1 MGILSVLQKAY
12 KGQGQARILIL
23 GLDNAGK
30 TTILRRLSDED
41 TSSIV
46 PTQGFNVKE
55 VMYGGFRLTLWD
67 VGGQKSA
74 RPFWSNYFDDC
85 DAVVYV
91 IDSADSNRIKE
102 SGGELQEL
110 LSEER
115 LRGVPLLIFANKQ
128 DLILAKSIEEIT
140 TSLNL
145 ASIADRDWAVKSSC
159 ATNNIGLEEGME
171 WLVDHC
177 CRKSAD
183 ELAKAAGAEAPGMN
197 VVEEPLMNV
206 GNNPFLLSTNG
217 INSNNNVQVNYI
229 RTANLRRVQPPPS
242 APCLCQ

>member
-1 MGILSVLQKAY
+1 MGILRVLEKAY
-12 KGQGQARILIL
+12 KGRGEARILIL

-41 TSSIV
+41 TSSVV

-55 VMYGGFRLTLWD
+55 VTYGGFRLSLWD
-67 VGGQKSA
+67 VGGQKSI
-74 RPFWSNYFDDC
+74 RPFWSQYFDGC

-91 IDSADSNRIKE
+91 VDSADVPRTKE
-102 SGGELQEL
+102 SAGELREL

-140 TSLNL
+140 ESLNL
-145 ASIADRDWAVKSSC
+145 ASIQDRDWAVKSSC
-159 ATNNIGLEEGME
+159 ATNNVGLEEGME
-171 WLVDHC
+171 WLVSHC

-183 ELAKAAGAEAPGMN
+183 KHAHGAAAPDVN
-197 VVEEPLMNV
+197 VFETEPMMNV
-206 GNNPFLLSTNG
+206 GNNPFMLGGNG
-217 INSNNNVQVNYI
+217 VNNSNNVQVNYI
-229 RTANLRRVQPPPS
+229 RTASMRRLQPTPH